1 MAVGLTPL
9 SALSATDTAFDDDG
23 ISVWKT
29 LLAAERIM
37 IEESRASQLKSLLV
51 GVRVVG
57 HFLCEFWKAQGNS
70 LIGGRGPYDTLL
82 KEIQSCGAS
91 PSSPASRQEL
101 VASYTK
107 ISDLGIHYQKHL
119 MRVFRQHGSLPKVSQ
134 HPSRP
139 SMDTLMEDIVQQI
152 KNADHSQLSVK
163 RPALA
168 RDGFKCVVSGLI
180 DNASYKAFPAAFPEN
195 STTCKTQCS
204 HIFSEAAQ
212 DGDNKVSFA
221 DDRYHFHCLSSFKTQ
236 YAGAAMAILKIGV
249 NTLPN
254 VVTMDSELHNMWDD
268 LEFWFE
274 EVIDQPNTYNVVAA
288 LSSFWTMVQR
298 PKQQVTFTV
307 DPKFA
312 AKCKAEGVTPEL
324 PSRGL
329 LAIRAAVSR
338 VAHMSG
344 AAEQYEIIMQ
354 YRETSTV
361 IAYDGGSAE
370 YLQALVQISAA
381 EV

>member
-9 SALSATDTAFDDDG
+9 STLSATDTAFDDDG
-23 ISVWKT
+23 ISLWKT

-91 PSSPASRQEL
+91 SSSPASRQEL

-152 KNADHSQLSVK
+152 KNADHSKLSVK

-195 STTCKTQCS
+195 ATTCKTQCS
-204 HIFSEAAQ
+204 HIFSESAQ
-212 DGDNKVSFA
+212 DGDN
-221 DDRYHFHCLSSFKTQ
+221 KTQ
-236 YAGAAMAILKIGV
+236 YAGAAMAILKMFHFDFQSLLGSGV
-249 NTLPN
+249 NTLPS

-274 EVIDQPNTYNVVAA
+274 EVIEQPNTYNVVAA

-307 DPKFA
+307 DAKFA

-361 IAYDGGSAE
+361 MAYDGGSAE

-381 EV
+381 AQVEV